1 MKAHAHNTRL
11 AALSLAAILAATP
24 AAWALPKL
32 KVLATGG
39 TIAGAQATQAD
50 AGYKSGAFSVED
62 LIQAVPTD
70 DLLGVVSGAAGNPA
84 ILAYA
89 NRALP
94 SDRVDV
100 AYATIFPSMTIL
112 KIVCVQVAM
121 GVLGGHTSP
130 GL

>member
-1 MKAHAHNTRL
+1 M
-11 AALSLAAILAATP
+11 LAATP

-50 AGYKSGAFSVED
+50 AGYKSGAFSVEE

-100 AYATIFPSMTIL
+100 AYATIFPAMTIL
-112 KIVCVQVAM
+112 KIVCVQVAL
-121 GVLGGHTSP
+121 GVLGGPASH

>member
-1 MKAHAHNTRL
+1 MRGPASPPATVGYRSACRVRCVLRL
-11 AALSLAAILAATP
+11 S
-24 AAWALPKL
+24 
-32 KVLATGG
+32 
-39 TIAGAQATQAD
+39 
-50 AGYKSGAFSVED
+50 
-62 LIQAVPTD
+62 TD
-70 DLLGVVSGAAGNPA
+70 DRFGMVSGAAGNPA